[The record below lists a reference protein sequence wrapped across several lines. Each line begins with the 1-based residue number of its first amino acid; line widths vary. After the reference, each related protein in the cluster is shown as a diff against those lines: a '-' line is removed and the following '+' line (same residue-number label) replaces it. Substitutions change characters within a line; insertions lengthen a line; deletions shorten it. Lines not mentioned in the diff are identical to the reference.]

1 MENSPQD
8 SPDPQASDSV
18 AVARAISPHG
28 VDGGLSISLF
38 SDVPGRFDP
47 GRTLFAD
54 RTARAVTSYRP
65 TGPKTGLIWLD
76 GISTREQASSLSG
89 QFLTAPPESDSQL
102 EEGEYFH
109 YQLIGMRVVTEDGE
123 YLGEIGEILET
134 GSNDVY
140 IVRGDAGE
148 LLIPGTTQV
157 VLQVDL
163 DGNEMRVRLLDGLR

>member
-1 MENSPQD
+1 M
-8 SPDPQASDSV
+8 
-18 AVARAISPHG
+18 ARIISPHG
-28 VDGGLSISLF
+28 VDGGLNISLL

-54 RTARAVTSYRP
+54 LAPRTVTSFRL

-76 GISTREQASSLSG
+76 GISTREQASSFSG

-109 YQLIGMRVVTEDGE
+109 YQLIGMRVMTEDGE
-123 YLGEIGEILET
+123 YLGEIEEILET

-140 IVRGDAGE
+140 IVRGDDGE
-148 LLIPGTTQV
+148 LLIPGTSQV
-157 VLQVDL
+157 VLKVDL
-163 DGNEMRVRLLDGLR
+163 DGNEMRVRLLDGLG